1 MLNLIELEIPSI
13 NWYIRIIWFTTTNS
27 EKWLKIVC
35 NKF

>member
-13 NWYIRIIWFTTTNS
+13 NWYIRIIWFTANS

-35 NKF
+35 TKF